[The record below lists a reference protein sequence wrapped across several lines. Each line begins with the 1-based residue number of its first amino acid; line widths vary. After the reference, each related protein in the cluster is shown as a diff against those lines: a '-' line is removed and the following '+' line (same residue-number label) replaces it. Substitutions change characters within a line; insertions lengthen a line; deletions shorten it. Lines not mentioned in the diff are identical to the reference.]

1 MKKDLDHLPRRK
13 QRDLARIV
21 AILHEEFDDALKLAT
36 MEKRKRGRILKIV
49 LFGSYARGD
58 WVDGF
63 SSNRG
68 YQSDYDILIVVN
80 QHKLTDEAAIW
91 YKAEDRFPR
100 AIREPVTLIVHTL
113 ADVNDQ
119 IAKGHYFF
127 ADIWREGIA
136 LYELKGEK
144 PLAKPRPLNAQQAY
158 DAAKEHFDQRFPR
171 AKGFMISYQALIEHD
186 ELNLAAFNL
195 HQAVEH
201 AYHALLLTLA
211 HYTPNSHNIVNLR
224 NLAEGQ
230 DKRLVEAWPRYFKR
244 DRATYQLLKR
254 AYVEARYSP
263 HFAIT
268 PEQLDWLET
277 GTRRLHT
284 LVDQACREHLA
295 KLKKKAGG

>member
-1 MKKDLDHLPRRK
+1 
-13 QRDLARIV
+13 
-21 AILHEEFDDALKLAT
+21 

-68 YQSDYDILIVVN
+68 YQSDYDILVVVN
-80 QHKLTDEAAIW
+80 QHKLTDEADIW
-91 YKAEDRFPR
+91 YKAEDRFTR

-113 ADVNDQ
+113 AEVNDQ

-127 ADIWREGIA
+127 ADIRREGIA

-144 PLAKPRPLNAQQAY
+144 PLAKPRPLNPQQAY
-158 DAAKEHFDQRFPR
+158 AAAKEHFDQRFPR
-171 AKGFMISYQALIEHD
+171 ATDFMIGYRTYRDHGKLE
-186 ELNLAAFNL
+186 LAAFEL

-201 AYHALLLTLA
+201 AYHALLLTLT
-211 HYTPNSHNIVNLR
+211 HYTPNSHNIINLR
-224 NLAEGQ
+224 NLAEGR
-230 DKRLVEAWPRYFKR
+230 DRRLVEAWPRYFKR

-263 HFAIT
+263 HFAVT
-268 PEQLDWLET
+268 PEQLDWLEA
-277 GTRRLHT
+277 GARRLHT
-284 LVDQACREHLA
+284 LIEQACQERLA
-295 KLKKKAGG
+295 ELKAEITA

>member
-21 AILHEEFDDALKLAT
+21 EILHEEFDDALKLAT

-49 LFGSYARGD
+49 VFGSYARGD

-119 IAKGHYFF
+119 MAKGHYFF
-127 ADIWREGIA
+127 ADIWREGIE
-136 LYELKGEK
+136 LYSLKGSK
-144 PLAKPRPLNAQQAY
+144 PLLKPRPLNAQQAY
-158 DAAKEHFDQRFPR
+158 AAAKEHFDHRFPR
-171 AKGFMISYQALIEHD
+171 ATGFVPLYELCRKRD
-186 ELNLAAFNL
+186 DLNLAAFIL
-195 HQAVEH
+195 HQVVEH
-201 AYHALLLTLA
+201 AYHAVLLTLT
-211 HYTPNSHNIVNLR
+211 HYTPNSHNIVHLR

-230 DKRLVEAWPRYFKR
+230 DRRLIEAWPRYFKR

-254 AYVEARYSP
+254 AYVDARYSP

-268 PEQLDWLET
+268 TEQLDWLEA
-277 GTRRLHT
+277 GARRLHT
-284 LVDQACREHLA
+284 LVEQACQERLA
-295 KLKKKAGG
+295 ELKAEITA

>member
-1 MKKDLDHLPRRK
+1 
-13 QRDLARIV
+13 
-21 AILHEEFDDALKLAT
+21 
-36 MEKRKRGRILKIV
+36 
-49 LFGSYARGD
+49 
-58 WVDGF
+58 VDGF

-113 ADVNDQ
+113 TEVNDQ

-127 ADIWREGIA
+127 ADIWREGIE
-136 LYELKGEK
+136 LYGLMGSK
-144 PLAKPRPLNAQQAY
+144 PLLKPRPLNPQQAY

-171 AKGFMISYQALIEHD
+171 ATSFVPQYELCRIRD
-186 ELNLAAFNL
+186 DLNLGAFML

-201 AYHALLLTLA
+201 AYHALLLTLT
-211 HYTPNSHNIVNLR
+211 HYTPNSHNIVNL
-224 NLAEGQ
+224 
-230 DKRLVEAWPRYFKR
+230 
-244 DRATYQLLKR
+244 RATYQLLKR

-268 PEQLDWLET
+268 TEQLDWLEA
-277 GTRRLHT
+277 GTHRLHT
-284 LVDQACREHLA
+284 LVEQACLERLEELREEVD
-295 KLKKKAGG
+295 G